1 MTHGEEKHFRPRR
14 GMHSVLRA
22 ERVHR
27 LERVL
32 ARVGQGEQ
40 KECRKETGGE
50 PGRDQITDGLVLLSM
65 MECQCRV

>member
-1 MTHGEEKHFRPRR
+1 MMHEEKHFRPRR

-40 KECRKETGGE
+40 SVERKQGE
-50 PGRDQITDGLVLLSM
+50 NQAGTRPRMVLLSM
-65 MECQCRV
+65 MECQ